1 MERHSRWR
9 AAVAVSVTVSA
20 AVGCGSA
27 PGTVA
32 APVPATAPPASAA
45 PSPATSRPPS
55 AVPQLEPA
63 AFARAVAEPRRVTIN
78 VHVPY
83 EGQLDG
89 TDLSIPYDR
98 IGASGSGLP
107 ADRGTPLAV
116 YCRTGRMSAE
126 AVTQLTAMGY
136 TDVVELAGGM
146 VAWAAAG
153 LPVRN

>member
-1 MERHSRWR
+1 MHKNWPGAVAL
-9 AAVAVSVTVSA
+9 AAVA

-32 APVPATAPPASAA
+32 RAPAISAPAAPTATAP
-45 PSPATSRPPS
+45 T
-55 AVPQLEPA
+55 VPQLDPA
-63 AFARAVAEPRRVTIN
+63 AFARAVAEPRRVTVN

-116 YCRTGRMSAE
+116 YCRTGRMSAD
-126 AVTQLTAMGY
+126 AVAQLTAMGY